1 MASIQGAKALV
12 LSSGGK
18 DSILALHKAWELGLR
33 IIGIVTMLPE
43 DPESMLYHT
52 HNVRHAKSIAES
64 IGINWY
70 GFEAKKKEE
79 EKALEKALKK
89 LNADFLIS
97 GGIASNYQKNIFDKI
112 AESANMKHL
121 APLWGIRP
129 YDILNEIISMKMDV
143 IIISVA
149 AYGLDENWLGRHLTK
164 ESVDELLKLS
174 EKYHFNP
181 VGEGGDFDSF
191 VLNAPLYKKRLIPI
205 RVIKRWEKDSG
216 ALEIQELMMED
227 KDFLAS

>member
-1 MASIQGAKALV
+1 MASIQGTRALA

-33 IIGIVTMLPE
+33 IIGIITMLPE

-52 HNVRHAKSIAES
+52 HNVRHVEKIAES

-79 EKALEKALKK
+79 EKALERILKK
-89 LNADFLIS
+89 LNAELLIT
-97 GGIASNYQKNIFDKI
+97 GGIASNYQKDIFDKV
-112 AESANMKHL
+112 AESANMKHF
-121 APLWGIRP
+121 APLWGMKSHN
-129 YDILNEIISMKMDV
+129 ILNEIISMKMDV
-143 IIISVA
+143 IIIAVA
-149 AYGLDENWLGRHLTK
+149 AYGLDESWLGRHLTK
-164 ESVDELLKLS
+164 ESVNELLRLS

-181 VGEGGDFDSF
+181 IGEGGDFDSF
-191 VLNAPLYKKRLIPI
+191 VLDAPLYKKRLIPLK
-205 RVIKRWEKDSG
+205 VIKRWEKDSG

-227 KDFLAS
+227 KEF

>member
-1 MASIQGAKALV
+1 MASIQHSRALV

-18 DSILALHKAWELGLR
+18 DSILALHKAWEQGLK

-52 HNVRHAKSIAES
+52 HNVKHVKSIAES
-64 IGINWY
+64 IGLNWY
-70 GFEAKKKEE
+70 GFEAKKEEE
-79 EKALEKALKK
+79 EKALERALKN
-89 LNADFLIS
+89 LNAELLIT
-97 GGIASNYQKNIFDKI
+97 GGIASNYQKDIFDRV

-121 APLWGIRP
+121 APLWGMKP
-129 YDILNEIISMKMDV
+129 YDVLKEIISMKMDAMIV
-143 IIISVA
+143 AVA

-164 ESVDELLKLS
+164 ESVDELLRLS
-174 EKYHFNP
+174 EKYHFSP

-191 VLNAPLYKKRLIPI
+191 VLDAPLYKKRLIPL
-205 RVIKRWEKDSG
+205 RFIKRWEKDSG

-227 KDFLAS
+227 KD